1 MEAVGKMRKPP
12 PEVMDMLERYGES
25 AAVHDEEVGVE
36 AAGEAHLHVCETLV
50 YTCTRVLV

>member
-1 MEAVGKMRKPP
+1 MRKPP